1 MNDKIAPLTSDNY
14 PSWKQDM
21 IAILLDRNVYDIVLG
36 KENSPGDDATEKEKM
51 RFKKR
56 CNKAFSSIYLN
67 VSKGLRT
74 LIADITE
81 GKNAW
86 EVIQKY
92 FHPESRARTI
102 GLLDQFFSCRI
113 EINEKI
119 GLYAARLRK
128 IIADLLDCGEKVP
141 LKYQAFQLIRFLPD
155 CFGAIVQAIY
165 RWPDDQFTFDQVLNE
180 LIAEEARLEQ
190 CSRDHE
196 QFTLHSATLLRTS
209 TRNISKI
216 NRPQA
221 KAKKYNKTGYS
232 DRDYWVKKKGSP
244 KSFIAEACIT
254 ERSDPNAWIIDSA
267 ATTHFCSDRKWFT
280 KFEPSNKPEHIYL
293 ANSDTCPIEG
303 KGTVKLSYPNGQ
315 CFFLNNV
322 IYSSQIR
329 HNLISAPKL
338 DQGGAKFIGQRRKI
352 QVFDGKERLF
362 TATLCSG
369 LYKTYPK
376 PPQTAK
382 VTSFNTSKT
391 EDRKNKSEKTKRFVA
406 RTGNLTEWHQKYGH
420 INTKYIVSSI
430 HAVRGLP
437 ILKNQTIDCL
447 PCRLAKSR
455 RKSFKPL
462 GGIRSKEPLQLIY
475 TDICGPFPKQTHNG
489 YKYFITFIDD
499 FSRKVTCFLIKTKNE
514 ASDAFRKYQARAER
528 FTGKK
533 IICIRS
539 ENGGE
544 FRGLRFQKDLEN
556 MGIKVEF
563 TNSHTP
569 EENGVAERYNYTACD
584 AIKALLNSSG
594 LSENFWG
601 EALLTFTYCWNRSV
615 HRDFK
620 KTPFELYGGFKPS
633 VTHLKPFG
641 IEAFVGIPKQRRSKL
656 QMRAKRG
663 VMVGYALQ
671 TKGYRIYLPE
681 ERRIIETINV
691 SFGNKIYKEID
702 DRSGIKLD
710 PKTGTFNYTSPQT
723 TEEPEYEESDTS
735 NSDSSS
741 DEELPVSKISL
752 SKISIQPELEQ
763 YKTASE
769 ETEDET
775 EIEEP
780 SGFYW
785 LRKAVPRKNE
795 NRTDIYY
802 CISGQKTRLRSI
814 NEVKKYCKDHELE
827 YNPKLF
833 NFSGN
838 VFYQGPVKN

>member
-36 KENSPGDDATEKEKM
+36 KENPPGDDATEKEKM

-67 VSKGLRT
+67 VSKDLRH

-81 GKNAW
+81 GKKAW

-92 FHPESRARTI
+92 FHAESTARTI

-128 IIADLLDCGEKVP
+128 IIVDLLDCGEKVP

-165 RWPDDQFTFDQVLNE
+165 RWPDDRFTFDQVLNE

-196 QFTLHSATLLRTS
+196 RFALHSATPLRTG
-209 TRNISKI
+209 TRNFSKI
-216 NRPQA
+216 NHPQD
-221 KAKKYNKTGYS
+221 KAKQNNKTGYS
-232 DRDYWVKKKGSP
+232 DGNYWVKKKGSQ

-280 KFEPSNKPEHIYL
+280 KFEPSNKPKHIYL

-303 KGTVKLSYPNGQ
+303 KGTAKLSYPNGQ
-315 CFFLNNV
+315 CFFFNNV

-352 QVFDGKERLF
+352 QVFHGKERLF

-376 PPQTAK
+376 PPQTTK
-382 VTSFNTSKT
+382 VTSFNISKT
-391 EDRKNKSEKTKRFVA
+391 EDRE
-406 RTGNLTEWHQKYGH
+406 
-420 INTKYIVSSI
+420 
-430 HAVRGLP
+430 
-437 ILKNQTIDCL
+437 
-447 PCRLAKSR
+447 
-455 RKSFKPL
+455 
-462 GGIRSKEPLQLIY
+462 
-475 TDICGPFPKQTHNG
+475 
-489 YKYFITFIDD
+489 
-499 FSRKVTCFLIKTKNE
+499 
-514 ASDAFRKYQARAER
+514 
-528 FTGKK
+528 
-533 IICIRS
+533 
-539 ENGGE
+539 
-544 FRGLRFQKDLEN
+544 
-556 MGIKVEF
+556 
-563 TNSHTP
+563 
-569 EENGVAERYNYTACD
+569 
-584 AIKALLNSSG
+584 
-594 LSENFWG
+594 
-601 EALLTFTYCWNRSV
+601 NRSV
-615 HRDFK
+615 HSDFK

-633 VTHLKPFG
+633 VTQLKPFG
-641 IEAFVGIPKQRRSKL
+641 IEAFVGIPKQRSKL
-656 QMRAKRG
+656 QMKPKRG

-691 SFGNKIYKEID
+691 SFGNKIYKEIN
-702 DRSGIKLD
+702 DRSGIELD

-723 TEEPEYEESDTS
+723 TEESVYE
-735 NSDSSS
+735 
-741 DEELPVSKISL
+741 
-752 SKISIQPELEQ
+752 
-763 YKTASE
+763 
-769 ETEDET
+769 
-775 EIEEP
+775 
-780 SGFYW
+780 
-785 LRKAVPRKNE
+785 
-795 NRTDIYY
+795 
-802 CISGQKTRLRSI
+802 
-814 NEVKKYCKDHELE
+814 
-827 YNPKLF
+827 
-833 NFSGN
+833 
-838 VFYQGPVKN
+838 

>member
-1 MNDKIAPLTSDNY
+1 
-14 PSWKQDM
+14 
-21 IAILLDRNVYDIVLG
+21 
-36 KENSPGDDATEKEKM
+36 
-51 RFKKR
+51 
-56 CNKAFSSIYLN
+56 
-67 VSKGLRT
+67 
-74 LIADITE
+74 
-81 GKNAW
+81 
-86 EVIQKY
+86 
-92 FHPESRARTI
+92 
-102 GLLDQFFSCRI
+102 
-113 EINEKI
+113 
-119 GLYAARLRK
+119 
-128 IIADLLDCGEKVP
+128 
-141 LKYQAFQLIRFLPD
+141 
-155 CFGAIVQAIY
+155 
-165 RWPDDQFTFDQVLNE
+165 
-180 LIAEEARLEQ
+180 
-190 CSRDHE
+190 
-196 QFTLHSATLLRTS
+196 
-209 TRNISKI
+209 
-216 NRPQA
+216 
-221 KAKKYNKTGYS
+221 
-232 DRDYWVKKKGSP
+232 
-244 KSFIAEACIT
+244 
-254 ERSDPNAWIIDSA
+254 
-267 ATTHFCSDRKWFT
+267 
-280 KFEPSNKPEHIYL
+280 
-293 ANSDTCPIEG
+293 
-303 KGTVKLSYPNGQ
+303 
-315 CFFLNNV
+315 
-322 IYSSQIR
+322 IR

-362 TATLCSG
+362 TATLCRG

-376 PPQTAK
+376 PPQTTK
-382 VTSFNTSKT
+382 VTSFNISKT

-437 ILKNQTIDCL
+437 ILKNQKIDCL

-462 GGIRSKEPLQLIY
+462 GGIRSKELLQLIY

-539 ENGGE
+539 DNGGE

-584 AIKALLNSSG
+584 GIKALLNSSG

-601 EALLTFTYCWNRSV
+601 EDLLTFTYCWNRSV

-691 SFGNKIYKEID
+691 SFGNKIYKEVN
-702 DRSGIKLD
+702 DRSGIELD
-710 PKTGTFNYTSPQT
+710 PKTGIFNYTSPQT
-723 TEEPEYEESDTS
+723 TEEPEYEESDAS

-752 SKISIQPELEQ
+752 SKISTQPELER

-802 CISGQKTRLRSI
+802 CISGQNTRLRSI
-814 NEVKKYCKDHELE
+814 NEVKKYCEDHELE

-838 VFYQGPVKN
+838 IFYQGPVKTGKELEAPQTSSMSA

>member
-36 KENSPGDDATEKEKM
+36 KENPPGDDATEKEKM

-67 VSKGLRT
+67 VSKDLRP

-81 GKNAW
+81 GKKAW

-102 GLLDQFFSCRI
+102 
-113 EINEKI
+113 
-119 GLYAARLRK
+119 
-128 IIADLLDCGEKVP
+128 DCGEKVP

-196 QFTLHSATLLRTS
+196 QFALHSATPLRTG

-216 NRPQA
+216 NRPQD

-232 DRDYWVKKKGSP
+232 DGDYWVKKKGSP

-254 ERSDPNAWIIDSA
+254 ERSDPNAWIVDSA

-280 KFEPSNKPEHIYL
+280 KFEPSNKPEHIYM

-303 KGTVKLSYPNGQ
+303 KGTVKLSYLNGQ

-352 QVFDGKERLF
+352 QVFVRKERLF

-376 PPQTAK
+376 PPQTTK
-382 VTSFNTSKT
+382 VTSFNISKP
-391 EDRKNKSEKTKRFVA
+391 EDRKNRSEKTKRFVA

-430 HAVRGLP
+430 HAV
-437 ILKNQTIDCL
+437 
-447 PCRLAKSR
+447 
-455 RKSFKPL
+455 
-462 GGIRSKEPLQLIY
+462 
-475 TDICGPFPKQTHNG
+475 
-489 YKYFITFIDD
+489 
-499 FSRKVTCFLIKTKNE
+499 TCFLIKTKNE
-514 ASDAFRKYQARAER
+514 ASDAFRKYQARAEI

-539 ENGGE
+539 DNGGE
-544 FRGLRFQKDLEN
+544 FRGLRF
-556 MGIKVEF
+556 
-563 TNSHTP
+563 TP
-569 EENGVAERYNYTACD
+569 EENGVAERYNYTAYD
-584 AIKALLNSSG
+584 GIKALLNSSG
-594 LSENFWG
+594 LPENFWG

-656 QMRAKRG
+656 QMRAKLG

-691 SFGNKIYKEID
+691 SFGNKIYKEVN
-702 DRSGIKLD
+702 DRSGIELD

-752 SKISIQPELEQ
+752 SKISTQPELEQ

-785 LRKAVPRKNE
+785 LRKAVPRKNA

-814 NEVKKYCKDHELE
+814 NEVKKYCEDHELE

-838 VFYQGPVKN
+838 VFYEGPVKTGKELEAPQTSSMSA